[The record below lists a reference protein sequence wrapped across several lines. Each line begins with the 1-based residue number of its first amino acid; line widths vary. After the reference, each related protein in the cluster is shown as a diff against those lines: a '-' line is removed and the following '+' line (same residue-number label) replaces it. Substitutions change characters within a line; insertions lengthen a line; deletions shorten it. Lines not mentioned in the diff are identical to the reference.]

1 MGMLVR
7 SLASLSGLRIWR
19 CHELWCRPQMWLG
32 SVMPVALVK
41 ASGYNSD
48 LGTLAWEPP
57 YALGVALKDKT
68 KKRFLKNKA
77 CFEESV
83 KFL

>member
-1 MGMLVR
+1 
-7 SLASLSGLRIWR
+7 
-19 CHELWCRPQMWLG
+19 
-32 SVMPVALVK
+32 MPVALVK